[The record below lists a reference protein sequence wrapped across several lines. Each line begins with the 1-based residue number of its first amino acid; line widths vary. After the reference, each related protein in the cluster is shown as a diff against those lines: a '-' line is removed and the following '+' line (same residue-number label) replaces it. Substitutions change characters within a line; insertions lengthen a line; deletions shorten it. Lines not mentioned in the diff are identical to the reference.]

1 VCNPGGGPKEL
12 PVTVK
17 LQVEVTR
24 DVDQR
29 LVGTVRLDDWQLA
42 FDGTL
47 ELMRVFEEFVP
58 SVSAMIRTKAGAAR
72 AAEAGCRPSE

>member
-1 VCNPGGGPKEL
+1 
-12 PVTVK
+12 VTVK

-29 LVGTVRLDDWQLA
+29 LVGTVRLDDWQLT

-58 SVSAMIRTKAGAAR
+58 SIIGDDPDQGGSGAR
-72 AAEAGCRPSE
+72 S

>member
-1 VCNPGGGPKEL
+1 
-12 PVTVK
+12 VTVK

-29 LVGTVRLDDWQLA
+29 LIGTVRLDDCQLA

-58 SVSAMIRTKAGAAR
+58 SAVLDDRDQGGNRTR
-72 AAEAGCRPSE
+72 S

>member
-1 VCNPGGGPKEL
+1 M
-12 PVTVK
+12 TVK

-29 LVGTVRLDDWQLA
+29 LIGTVRLDDWQLA

-58 SVSAMIRTKAGAAR
+58 SAVGGDPHEGGSFG
-72 AAEAGCRPSE
+72 AEADFPPSK

>member
-1 VCNPGGGPKEL
+1 M
-12 PVTVK
+12 TVK

-29 LVGTVRLDDWQLA
+29 LTGTVRLDDWQLA

-58 SVSAMIRTKAGAAR
+58 SAVGDDPHQGGSGG
-72 AAEAGCRPSE
+72 AEAGFRPSK

>member
-1 VCNPGGGPKEL
+1 M
-12 PVTVK
+12 TVK

-29 LVGTVRLDDWQLA
+29 LIGTVRLDDRQLA

-47 ELMRVFEEFVP
+47 ELMRVLEEFVP
-58 SVSAMIRTKAGAAR
+58 SAVGDDPDKAGAVR
-72 AAEAGCRPSE
+72 AAEAGFRPSE

>member
-1 VCNPGGGPKEL
+1 MPVCNSGGGLKDL

-24 DVDQR
+24 DVDER
-29 LVGTVRLDDWQLA
+29 LIGTVRLDDWQLA

-47 ELMRVFEEFVP
+47 ELMRVLEEFVP
-58 SVSAMIRTKAGAAR
+58 SAVGDDPDQVGSGAR
-72 AAEAGCRPSE
+72 S

>member
-1 VCNPGGGPKEL
+1 
-12 PVTVK
+12 VTVN

-29 LVGTVRLDDWQLA
+29 LIGTVRLDDRQLA

-47 ELMRVFEEFVP
+47 GPMRVLEEFVP
-58 SVSAMIRTKAGAAR
+58 SVAGDDSDQRESGAR
-72 AAEAGCRPSE
+72 S

>member
-1 VCNPGGGPKEL
+1 MPVCNSGRGAEEL

-29 LVGTVRLDDWQLA
+29 LIGTVRLGDRQLA

-47 ELMRVFEEFVP
+47 ELMRVLEEFVP
-58 SVSAMIRTKAGAAR
+58 SVVGDDPDQGGSGAR
-72 AAEAGCRPSE
+72 S

>member
-1 VCNPGGGPKEL
+1 
-12 PVTVK
+12 VTVK

-29 LVGTVRLDDWQLA
+29 LIGTVRLDDWQLA

-58 SVSAMIRTKAGAAR
+58 CAVGDDPHQGGSGG
-72 AAEAGCRPSE
+72 AEAGLRPSK